1 MKLKNYHILGILLP
15 AFLFLLVWSGDVPSF
30 HAGTLTFTSS
40 QIKELFLGV
49 ALISFLFGSIKM
61 ERLRGRKLTN
71 KLRLLGIYVVG
82 LWGSVSLLG
91 IRTCPEVSRLVPS
104 VSRSYQSGFI
114 WTGLFL
120 IAVILSVWILVI
132 LKDLIFVQQGKK
144 TERNFRLLLIFI
156 ILHMIYV
163 LGDGGGGRYFPD
175 LERWQYGDLLSQ
187 NVFFPFVLL
196 FAFINGFRCKWI
208 HYLNKNQ
215 KAGFFFFFALVYP
228 LAWLLLIRSGST
240 IRDYSVVIGSFTK
253 SLFYIYV
260 VYSSMSLIGILSL
273 LPSAGLMDRKI
284 REIKSL
290 QTLSATIGSVFNPED
305 LIAKT
310 VELAPKVVGADFSWL
325 ELKEKDEYRL
335 AAAYG
340 IKSEAVDRMPDDV
353 RCAIRLWDEKIEG
366 ALLINDLYKNKR
378 TGGIKNW
385 GRKAGSL
392 LAARIVFQNKEL
404 GIIYAMKREPFGFV
418 EESRA
423 LFQTFADQV
432 AVALDN
438 AHLVQVTIDQEIYR
452 EELRLAHE
460 AQMRLLPQKMPE
472 IEGVEIDA
480 FCATANE
487 IGGDFYD
494 LIPVGKD
501 RLDIVVGDVSGKG
514 ASAAFYMAELKGV
527 TQALAP
533 HFSSP
538 KKILLEVNDF
548 LQNHFEQ
555 DTFVTMVYAIYMPL
569 KKQMRLVRAG
579 HPPVGLVKKKKVSWI
594 ETSGVGLGLAPDDVF
609 GRSLQEK
616 VINLKKGD
624 TVFFYTDGLSEA
636 RNSEGDE
643 YGEDVLTETLLD
655 LHNQGAK
662 ELLQAIRN
670 RLDTFTQD
678 VPKHDDVTIVAMR
691 ILK

>member
-1 MKLKNYHILGILLP
+1 
-15 AFLFLLVWSGDVPSF
+15 
-30 HAGTLTFTSS
+30 
-40 QIKELFLGV
+40 
-49 ALISFLFGSIKM
+49 M

-114 WTGLFL
+114 WTCLFL

-144 TERNFRLLLIFI
+144 TERNFRLLLIFV
-156 ILHMIYV
+156 ILHVIYV
-163 LGDGGGGRYFPD
+163 LGEGGGGKYFPD

-290 QTLSATIGSVFNPED
+290 QALSATIGSVFNPED

-335 AAAYG
+335 AGAHG
-340 IKSEAVDRMPDDV
+340 IKIEAVDRMPDDV
-353 RCAIRLWDEKIEG
+353 RNAIRLWDEKIEG
-366 ALLINDLYKNKR
+366 ALLVNDLYKNKR
-378 TGGIKNW
+378 TGGIKHW

-555 DTFVTMVYAIYMPL
+555 DTFVTMVYAIYLPS

-636 RNSEGDE
+636 RNSQGDE

-655 LHNQGAK
+655 LHNQGSK
-662 ELLQAIRN
+662 ELLQAIRE

-678 VPKHDDVTIVAMR
+678 VPRHDDVTIVAMR